1 MRPSMTRAALALIA
15 ALGLAGAAWNGA
27 SASTE
32 THPPS
37 QEWRFNGL
45 FGTFDRAAAQR
56 GFQVYSEVCAACHGL
71 RLLSYRNLR
80 ELGFSADE
88 VAAIASQVQITDGP
102 NDQGDMFQRP
112 GRPSDRFRSPFAN
125 EAAARAGNN
134 GALPPDLSV
143 IVKAR
148 ENGPNYVYA
157 LLTGF
162 GDPPPDMTLMAGMNY
177 NRYFPGHQI
186 AMPNILREGGVT
198 YADGTTATVHQQAWD
213 VVNFLTWAAEPNLEG
228 RRQMGVRVVLFL
240 IVFAGMMYAVKR
252 KVWAD
257 AH

>member
-1 MRPSMTRAALALIA
+1 MRPSITRAALVLTA
-15 ALGLAGAAWNGA
+15 ALGLAGAFWQPAA
-27 SASTE
+27 ASTE
-32 THPPS
+32 TTPPS

-45 FGTFDRAAAQR
+45 FGTLDRAAAQR
-56 GFQVYSEVCAACHGL
+56 GFQVYSEVCAACHSL

-88 VAAIASQVQITDGP
+88 VAAIAAQVQVADGP
-102 NDQGDMFQRP
+102 NDQGEMFQRS
-112 GRPSDRFRSPFAN
+112 GRPADRFHSPFPN
-125 EAAARAGNN
+125 DAAARASNN

-148 ENGPNYVYA
+148 ENGPNYVFA
-157 LLTGF
+157 MLTGF
-162 GDPPPDMTLMAGMNY
+162 GDPPPDMTLMPGMNY
-177 NRYFPGHQI
+177 NRYFPGHQMG
-186 AMPNILREGGVT
+186 MPNILREGGVT

-213 VVNFLTWAAEPNLEG
+213 VVNFLTWAAEPAMEQ